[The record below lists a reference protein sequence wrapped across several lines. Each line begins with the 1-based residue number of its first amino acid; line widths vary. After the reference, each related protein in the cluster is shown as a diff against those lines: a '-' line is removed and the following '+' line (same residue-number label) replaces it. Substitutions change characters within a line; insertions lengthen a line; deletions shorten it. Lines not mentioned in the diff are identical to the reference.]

1 MAQRHLQILSR
12 FQRTV
17 RDCRRFA
24 DDARRWSLPGAS
36 PHITEKRRDSIIE
49 LAFLRGFLGWESFLE
64 ESFILHMLGR
74 RPRHGVRPHRY
85 ALPPDRAAALDF
97 SSAGK
102 DYAKW
107 DGAPE
112 VVRRAKQF
120 FRDGV
125 PYVAPLQSKMNAL
138 QDAKTVRNAVAHR
151 SGTAIDQFEKLARN
165 ELKGAL
171 PPGLTVGGFL
181 NTTKPG
187 SAPPESFLDF
197 YLGALQLVA
206 EKIIRP

>member
-1 MAQRHLQILSR
+1 MPPSAGSI
-12 FQRTV
+12 
-17 RDCRRFA
+17 RRC
-24 DDARRWSLPGAS
+24 
-36 PHITEKRRDSIIE
+36 HN
-49 LAFLRGFLGWESFLE
+49 
-64 ESFILHMLGR
+64 R
-74 RPRHGVRPHRY
+74 RPHNV
-85 ALPPDRAAALDF
+85 
-97 SSAGK
+97 AG
-102 DYAKW
+102 
-107 DGAPE
+107 
-112 VVRRAKQF
+112 
-120 FRDGV
+120 
-125 PYVAPLQSKMNAL
+125 
-138 QDAKTVRNAVAHR
+138 R